1 MVEGMSKDNVC
12 KTRRNVL
19 RTVGGS
25 ALALTA
31 VGVASADHMHP
42 EVTTISATDQT
53 QSSAFLHGEVEEF
66 GEGADSAEA
75 WFDFR
80 ELGSSTWLST
90 SEVTLDDPDYYS
102 GAAMGLTSDTWYEFR
117 AVAEDNDGDRGY
129 GDILTF
135 KTLSDDEQIQ

>member
-1 MVEGMSKDNVC
+1 MSEDNVC

-19 RTVGGS
+19 RTVGGT

-53 QSSAFLHGEVEEF
+53 QSSAFLFGEVEEF
-66 GEGADSAEA
+66 GEGAESAEA
-75 WFDFR
+75 WFQFR
-80 ELGSSTWLST
+80 QLGFSNWMST
-90 SEVTLDDPDYYS
+90 SKVTLDDPGNYS
-102 GAAMGLTSDTWYEFR
+102 SAAMGLTSDTWYEFR
-117 AVAEDNDGDRGY
+117 AVAEDEDSDMGY

-135 KTLSDDEQIQ
+135 KTLSDDEEIQ